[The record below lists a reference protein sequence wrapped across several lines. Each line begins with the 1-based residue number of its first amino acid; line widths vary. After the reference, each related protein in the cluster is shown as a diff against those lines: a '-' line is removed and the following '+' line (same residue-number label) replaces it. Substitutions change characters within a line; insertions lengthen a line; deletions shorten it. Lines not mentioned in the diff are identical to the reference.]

1 MPSAKYTSQV
11 EQDKLIIRVLR
22 FIRNYLHVS
31 TSDLSKIMVGEF
43 HSRSLIAG
51 IENDTRMPNPNFISE
66 YAKAIQI
73 VSELEGNI
81 LYIVQECIKDED
93 FVKKLELVESGKYSF
108 ITIYDLTTKIWEL
121 NLKASSKN

>member
-31 TSDLSKIMVGEF
+31 TSDLSKIMGGEF

-121 NLKASSKN
+121 NLKASRRN